1 MTADPNAATQSYPRD
16 RPPAPTT
23 APPATWSRPWSPPP

>member
-1 MTADPNAATQSYPRD
+1 MTADPNAATQSYPRAH
-16 RPPAPTT
+16 PHPTTT

>member
-16 RPPAPTT
+16 RPHDPTT
-23 APPATWSRPWSPPP
+23 APPATWSRPSWPRP